1 MPREAAILTAE
12 VVLPT
17 PPFWLQNEIILP
29 MKSIYT
35 SEKYTAIIISR
46 TKRECNR
53 FLQKYYTFFKM
64 FHVKPYELSKMF
76 HVKHQI
82 IEVKMFHVKR
92 QIIEVKMFHVKRQ
105 IIEVECST

>member
-1 MPREAAILTAE
+1 
-12 VVLPT
+12 
-17 PPFWLQNEIILP
+17 
-29 MKSIYT
+29 
-35 SEKYTAIIISR
+35 
-46 TKRECNR
+46 
-53 FLQKYYTFFKM
+53 M